1 MEAYDILE
9 LKANEFMKI
18 ISQLKYYEK
27 INDYLGGILSL
38 QNAELKNDNTFHN
51 VKIAPVSI
59 IEEDPYI
66 YFILPLIYRNKIGYL
81 FL

>member
-9 LKANEFMKI
+9 LKANEFMKKI
-18 ISQLKYYEK
+18 RQLYYFGSIDKYLHE
-27 INDYLGGILSL
+27 IFSL

-51 VKIAPVSI
+51 VKIAPVSK
-59 IEEDPYI
+59 IEEHPDI
-66 YFILPLIYRNKIGYL
+66 ALILPLIYRNKIGYL